1 MRNLEDTIEGAK
13 NALPDVT
20 PTPPK
25 FKKDSSAYD
34 LKARLEWGEP
44 ALTII
49 DVRDREAFQ
58 KGHITGAVP
67 MPMEELLGAARN
79 ALELKRDIYI
89 YGESDEQSLQ
99 AAETLQSAGF
109 INVAPIKGG
118 LSAWREVAGPT
129 DGVEEESPLQPSAF
143 NVVSRLKTHQ
153 DIQKAGKAQQS
164 T

>member
-1 MRNLEDTIEGAK
+1 MRNLEDTIERAK

-109 INVAPIKGG
+109 TNVAHIKGG
-118 LSAWREVAGPT
+118 LSAWREVAGP
-129 DGVEEESPLQPSAF
+129 SRSNMKFNPLTYRSCFIEAVGA
-143 NVVSRLKTHQ
+143 NLGKCSRN
-153 DIQKAGKAQQS
+153 
-164 T
+164 